1 MTTGGRQGGNLPE
14 ATTSMVG
21 RGRELARVRTLCA
34 ESRLVTLTG
43 SGGVGKTRLAV
54 RAAADL
60 RPRFADGAWLVE
72 LSPLDQGPLLAH
84 TIAEALPL
92 ADQTSRPM
100 VDVLADYLADRDL
113 LLVLDTCEHL
123 VDPCAL
129 LIQALL
135 AVAPGL
141 HILTTSRRPLGLLAE
156 QVLTVEP
163 LPVPDEAGGG
173 PQDAVALLADR
184 AARVVPGFAVT
195 AGNRAAVLR
204 VCRRLEGL
212 PLAIEL
218 AAARL
223 HDLPLE
229 QLAERLEDRFALLG
243 DPGDP
248 GAGEDEGHGA
258 DPPRHRA
265 LRTAVGWS
273 HELCTSAQR
282 LAWARL
288 SVFAGA
294 FDVET
299 ARQVCADERLPADQL
314 PALLDAL
321 VDASILTWLP
331 TGGGERYRMLDTIR
345 EYGMCWL
352 RDLGE
357 HAELRRR
364 HRDHYLELAR
374 RGDAAWL
381 GPDQYKWYDRIATEH
396 DNLRAAL
403 EFSLTEADGHTAV
416 ELAGALWFVWDGCGL
431 PKEGRHYL
439 ERALALTAGRPSPSR
454 TKALLALGMVTL
466 SQGDPDAAAAL
477 AEEYI
482 REGERHGEAH
492 ALATGLGLTMCAHVM
507 RGDLRGAMALSTPL
521 LDRTAGDG
529 PTLAHFMI
537 RLVAGLTYI
546 LAGRCEEAVA
556 VLEQM
561 RRSCDRHGERWM
573 RSYGDAIR
581 AQAELALGYPRA
593 AQVYARA
600 ALEVKHRMNDR
611 VGIAIALDTL
621 GPATLA
627 AGHSRYAAYL
637 LGLAQQV
644 WDAIGRPQAGV
655 PSWVATREACE
666 KQARAALGDEA
677 YRAAYRS
684 GYVADLATGIAHAV
698 DPAHCGGGRT
708 KQAKW
713 GDGCPGDDPECLG
726 DR

>member
-1 MTTGGRQGGNLPE
+1 MTAGGRQAGNLPE
-14 ATTSMVG
+14 ETTSMVG
-21 RGRELARVRTLCA
+21 RAHELARVRTLCA

-43 SGGVGKTRLAV
+43 CGGVGKTRLAV

-60 RPRFADGAWLVE
+60 RSRFTDGAWLVE

-92 ADQTSRPM
+92 ADQTNRPM

-123 VDPCAL
+123 VDACAL
-129 LIQALL
+129 LIEALL

-156 QVLTVEP
+156 QVVTVEP
-163 LPVPDEAGGG
+163 LPVPDETGDG

-195 AGNRAAVLR
+195 ADNRADVLR

-229 QLAERLEDRFALLG
+229 KLAERLEDRFALLG
-243 DPGDP
+243 DL
-248 GAGEDEGHGA
+248 GAAEDAGQYA

-265 LRTAVGWS
+265 LLTAVGWS
-273 HELCTSAQR
+273 HELCTKAQR

-288 SVFAGA
+288 SVFAGT
-294 FDVET
+294 FDAET
-299 ARQVCADERLPADQL
+299 ARQICADGRLPADQL

-345 EYGMCWL
+345 EYGMSWL

-364 HRDHYLELAR
+364 HRDRYLDLAR

-381 GPDQYKWYDRIATEH
+381 GPDQYAWYDRIAAEH

-403 EFSLTEADGHTAV
+403 EFSLTEADGHTAL
-416 ELAGALWFVWDGCGL
+416 ELAGALWFVWDGCGF
-431 PKEGRHYL
+431 PKEGQHYL
-439 ERALALTAGRPSPSR
+439 DRALALATDPSPAR
-454 TKALLALGMVTL
+454 TKALMALSLITL
-466 SQGDPDAAAAL
+466 TQGDAEAGAAL
-477 AEEYI
+477 AEEYM
-482 REGERHGEAH
+482 REGDRHGAAH
-492 ALATGLGLTMCAHVM
+492 VVEIGLALTMSAEVI
-507 RGDLRGAMALSTPL
+507 RGDLRGAMALSRSL
-521 LDRTAGDG
+521 LDRTSEDV
-529 PTLAHFMI
+529 PTLAYFLI
-537 RLVAGLTYI
+537 RIVAGLTYI

-573 RSYGDAIR
+573 RSYGDVFR

-611 VGIAIALDTL
+611 TGIAIALDTL
-621 GPATLA
+621 APATLA
-627 AGHSRYAAYL
+627 VGHSRHAAYL

-644 WDAIGRPQAGV
+644 WDTIGRPQAGV
-655 PSWVATREACE
+655 PGLVAVRQACE
-666 KQARAALGDEA
+666 KQTRAAVGEGA
-677 YRAAYRS
+677 YQTAYQT
-684 GYVADLATGIAHAV
+684 GYLADLATGIAHAV
-698 DPAHCGGGRT
+698 DPAHCRCGRGSQP
-708 KQAKW
+708 KS
-713 GDGCPGDDPECLG
+713 GDAADPECSG